1 MNVARVLPELY
12 QRSVRIIADA
22 VFGLPDNA
30 DTGYFQILVMR
41 IQIVCKIISA
51 PCLYTVIGLKREEPV
66 RFHDKTVGRWIVLA
80 FLSCDSQRHAV
91 NLITLYIKIIE

>member
-12 QRSVRIIADA
+12 QRSVIIADA

-30 DTGYFQILVMR
+30 DTGYFQIPVMR

-51 PCLYTVIGLKREEPV
+51 PCLYTVIGLKREEPSV
-66 RFHDKTVGRWIVLA
+66 SRQKQLDDGLFWP

-91 NLITLYIKIIE
+91 NLVTLYIKIIE